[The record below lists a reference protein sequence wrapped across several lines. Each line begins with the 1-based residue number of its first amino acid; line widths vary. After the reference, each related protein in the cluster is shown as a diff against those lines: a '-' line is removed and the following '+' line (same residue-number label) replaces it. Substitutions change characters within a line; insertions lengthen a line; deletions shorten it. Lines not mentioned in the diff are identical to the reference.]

1 MATWRLDFFNNSDDD
16 MPARTEIIAATDED
30 DAAKQAQEK
39 MGSAMRVD
47 VTRTIIKS

>member
-1 MATWRLDFFNNSDDD
+1 MATWRLDFLEASTDDK
-16 MPARTEIIAATDED
+16 PIRTEIIAAVDEN

-39 MGSAMRVD
+39 MGRAMRVD